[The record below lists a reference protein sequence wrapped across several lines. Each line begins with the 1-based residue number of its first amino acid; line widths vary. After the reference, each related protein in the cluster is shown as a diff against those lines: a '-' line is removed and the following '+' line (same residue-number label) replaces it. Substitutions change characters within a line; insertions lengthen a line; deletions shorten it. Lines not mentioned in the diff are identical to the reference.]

1 MRLIALLACA
11 STRADYVVDWRVPR
25 DNDANANVW
34 VADVVVPEGEKVVL
48 EWTDYMA
55 FHNVFRMKDKAAY
68 DACDFDKRRRGDVVA
83 AARRV
88 LQKFAADEHTYVEV
102 VDAAGGSPKSVITQ
116 SRRTGPMFSGI
127 SCRPC
132 K

>member
-1 MRLIALLACA
+1 MFRIIALLLCA
-11 STRADYVVDWRVPR
+11 SPAAADYVVDWRVP
-25 DNDANANVW
+25 
-34 VADVVVPEGEKVVL
+34 L
-48 EWTDYMA
+48 
-55 FHNVFRMKDKAAY
+55 
-68 DACDFDKRRRGDVVA
+68 KR
-83 AARRV
+83 
-88 LQKFAADEHTYVEV
+88 FAADEHTYVEV

>member
-1 MRLIALLACA
+1 MSAMGLVANLVLLEGAPTGAEDLESALGKVAVVESCALLHL
-11 STRADYVVDWRVPR
+11 RDDPVDRVGLVR
-25 DNDANANVW
+25 LRLRRGD
-34 VADVVVPEGEKVVL
+34 
-48 EWTDYMA
+48 
-55 FHNVFRMKDKAAY
+55 
-68 DACDFDKRRRGDVVA
+68 RRRRSDVVA

-88 LQKFAADEHTYVEV
+88 LKRFAADEHTYVEV

-116 SRRTGPMFSGI
+116 SRAASAFSGPFTGI